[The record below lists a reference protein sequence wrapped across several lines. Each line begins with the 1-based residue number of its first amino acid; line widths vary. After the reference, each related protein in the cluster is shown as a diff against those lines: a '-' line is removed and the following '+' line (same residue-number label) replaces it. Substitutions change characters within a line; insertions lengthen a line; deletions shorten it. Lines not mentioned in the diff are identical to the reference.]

1 MAEKKNAKELNVKSS
16 RAKNNTKAKAKT
28 EPVKVKS
35 PAKAGK
41 EAAKAPVKATKA
53 SAKEPTKDT
62 AKVPANTAAKA
73 AAKVTAKLRTRNKT
87 KAKPKVNLKVVA
99 LGGLEEIGKNMTV
112 LEYGDDII
120 IIDCGLAFP
129 EDDMLG
135 IDLVIPDVSYLTK
148 NMEKIRGIVLTHGHE
163 DHIGAL
169 PYILKQLNVPV
180 FGTLLTLGLL
190 ENKLREHKMLD
201 STTRHTVVPGEK
213 VKLGQMVVEF
223 IHTNHS
229 IADSVALA
237 IHTPVGVV
245 VHTGD
250 FKVDYTPIDGEI
262 IDLQRFAE
270 LGKEGVL
277 LLMSDSTNAE
287 RKGFTM
293 SEKNVGKVFEKI
305 FEDTPKNRIMVAT
318 FSSNIHRIQQV
329 INAAYMYGRKVAIIG
344 RSMVNAV
351 KTASELDY
359 LWVPPRTLIDI
370 NEAKNYQDNQLVIIT
385 TGSQGETMSAL
396 SRIASGEHKQINVK
410 PDDKIIIS
418 ASAIPGN
425 EKNVFRVV
433 NELMKKGA
441 DVVYGDI
448 EDIHVSGH
456 ARQEELKLMLA
467 LTKPKFFMPVHG
479 EFMHLASHRDLAVSM
494 GMDKNDIFVMK
505 LGEVLEVN
513 QNEAKVNGTVPT
525 GQIMVDGLGV
535 GDVGNI
541 VLRDRK
547 HLSQDGL
554 MVVVVSMDKE
564 YGTIVSGPDIISRG
578 FVYVREAEDL
588 MDEARQAVLEALQ
601 ECEAKGITSWNYIK
615 GVIKDTLKNYI
626 WQKTK
631 RSPMILPIIMEV

>member
-1 MAEKKNAKELNVKSS
+1 MAYRRS
-16 RAKNNTKAKAKT
+16 
-28 EPVKVKS
+28 
-35 PAKAGK
+35 
-41 EAAKAPVKATKA
+41 
-53 SAKEPTKDT
+53 
-62 AKVPANTAAKA
+62 
-73 AAKVTAKLRTRNKT
+73 
-87 KAKPKVNLKVVA
+87 KPKTRLKVIA

-112 LEYGDDII
+112 LEYGNDII

-135 IDLVIPDVSYLTK
+135 IDLVIPDITYLAK
-148 NMEKIRGIVLTHGHE
+148 NVEKIRGIVLTHGHE

-169 PYILKQLNVPV
+169 PYVLKQLKVPV

-201 STTRHTVVPGEK
+201 KTTLHTVVPGEK
-213 VKLGQMVVEF
+213 VKLGEMVVEF

-237 IHTPVGVV
+237 IQTPVGMII
-245 VHTGD
+245 HTGD
-250 FKVDYTPIDGEI
+250 FKVDYTPIDGDI

-270 LGKEGVL
+270 LGSQGVL

-293 SEKNVGKVFEKI
+293 SEKNVGKVFERI
-305 FEDTPKNRIMVAT
+305 FEETPRNRIMVAT
-318 FSSNIHRIQQV
+318 FSSNIHRIQQI

-370 NEAKNYQDNQLVIIT
+370 NEIKNYRDEQLVIIT

-396 SRIASGEHKQINVK
+396 SRIANSEHKQVSVK

-425 EKNVFRVV
+425 EKNVIRVV
-433 NELMKKGA
+433 NELLKKGA
-441 DVVYGDI
+441 DVVYGGI

-479 EFMHLASHRDLAVSM
+479 EYMHLSSHRDLAISM
-494 GMDKNDIFVMK
+494 GMDKKNIFVNK
-505 LGEVLEVN
+505 LGDVLELSK
-513 QNEAKVNGTVPT
+513 NEAKVTGTVPT
-525 GQIMVDGLGV
+525 GQVMVDGLGV

-547 HLSQDGL
+547 HLSEDGL
-554 MVVVVSMDKE
+554 MVVVVSME
-564 YGTIVSGPDIISRG
+564 EETGQIVAGPDIISRG
-578 FVYVREAEDL
+578 FVYVRESEGL
-588 MDEARQAVLEALQ
+588 MDGAREVVMKALQ
-601 ECEAKGITSWNYIK
+601 ECEEKNITSWNYIK
-615 GVIKDTLKNYI
+615 NLIKDTLKNYI